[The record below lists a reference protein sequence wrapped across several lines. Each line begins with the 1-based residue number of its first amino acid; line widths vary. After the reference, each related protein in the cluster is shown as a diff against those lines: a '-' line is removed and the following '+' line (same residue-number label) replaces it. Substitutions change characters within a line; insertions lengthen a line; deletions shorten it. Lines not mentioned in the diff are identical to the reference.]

1 VSVTRFCR
9 ERLITLISN
18 AASGF
23 GRIVSASFSVPAGS
37 IAANGAKPSA
47 MTQAVSILTRIH
59 TPDILRHLVALPAE
73 DRWLRFGHSISPAA
87 LKYYVH
93 EIDLS
98 RDQALGV
105 YDPDHALIGFTHI
118 AVDQPS
124 GCAELGISVLP
135 EHRRRSLGVAMLR
148 RALQHA
154 ADLGLDRVCA
164 HFRAENLPVLKLA
177 RKAGFYVATHGCEG
191 LASKQIA
198 GSVLP
203 LSPFARQPA
212 RIFIKPE

>member
-1 VSVTRFCR
+1 MTRFCR
-9 ERLITLISN
+9 ERLITLISS

-23 GRIVSASFSVPAGS
+23 GRIVSARFSVPAGS
-37 IAANGAKPSA
+37 MAAEGAKPSA
-47 MTQAVSILTRIH
+47 TTQAVSILTRMH
-59 TPDILRHLVALPAE
+59 KPDILRHLIALPAE
-73 DRWLRFGHSISPAA
+73 DRWLRFAHSISPAA
-87 LKYYVH
+87 LKNYVH

-98 RDQALGV
+98 RDKALGV

-135 EHRRRSLGVAMLR
+135 EHRRHGLGVAMLR

-154 ADLGLDRVCA
+154 ADRGLDRVCA

-177 RKAGFYVATHGCEG
+177 CNAGFYIAAHGCEE

-203 LSPFARQPA
+203 F
-212 RIFIKPE
+212 E